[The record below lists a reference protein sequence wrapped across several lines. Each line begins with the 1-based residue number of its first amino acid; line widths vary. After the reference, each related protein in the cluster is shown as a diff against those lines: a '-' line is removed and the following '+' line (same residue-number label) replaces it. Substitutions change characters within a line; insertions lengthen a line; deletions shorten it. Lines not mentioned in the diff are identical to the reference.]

1 MQLEAGKYYRNRMG
15 EKVWPIERDPEPTDF
30 YKWVSYDAGD
40 CFGDNGKW
48 AEDRDRPNDL
58 IAEWTDEPTQA
69 IHWTQL
75 LSEMQALVEK
85 HGWTIGDCASINED
99 CMDVEFKRVME

>member
-1 MQLEAGKYYRNRMG
+1 MQLEAGKYYRNRKG
-15 EKVWPIERDPEPTDF
+15 EKVGPMVRFKNRTYPWLCDGLYYADGGE
-30 YKWVSYDAGD
+30 YNLGYGD
-40 CFGDNGKW
+40 S
-48 AEDRDRPNDL
+48 ELDL
-58 IAEWTDEPTQA
+58 IAEWTDETSA

-99 CMDVEFKRVME
+99 CMDIEFKRVSE